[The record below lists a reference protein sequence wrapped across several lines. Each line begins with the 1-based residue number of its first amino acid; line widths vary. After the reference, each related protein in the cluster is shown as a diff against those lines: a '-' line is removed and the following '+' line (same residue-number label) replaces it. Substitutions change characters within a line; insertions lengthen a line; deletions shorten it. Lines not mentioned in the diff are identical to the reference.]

1 MYDMTGFD
9 YDISDVVNLLKLQV
23 RHKNSVSLDV
33 NCPFCGETKGK
44 MNVNLRKNVFRCNRC
59 DVSGG
64 MLDLY
69 GRLYG
74 VNTSEANRQIREAL
88 GKGEYRTDYI
98 VAEQK
103 EIEPEI
109 ILAELADAETID
121 RTYSRMLSLM
131 ILNEQHKEDL
141 LKRGLTLEQIEGQ
154 RYRSVPLF
162 GIRSLVRKLQDEGLI
177 VKGVPGFYEGE
188 NGEWTINFSPKNSGI
203 LIPILSMQ
211 GKIQGFQ
218 IRLDHVVEGRKYIWL
233 SSVKFKNGVSSG
245 SPVHV
250 IGDLNASEVY
260 LTEGALK
267 GTIAHF
273 LSGDT
278 FGRN

>member
-1 MYDMTGFD
+1 M
-9 YDISDVVNLLKLQV
+9 
-23 RHKNSVSLDV
+23 
-33 NCPFCGETKGK
+33 
-44 MNVNLRKNVFRCNRC
+44 
-59 DVSGG
+59 
-64 MLDLY
+64 DLY

-103 EIEPEI
+103 EIEPGI

-162 GIRSLVRKLQDEGLI
+162 GIRSMVRKLQDEGLI

-233 SSVKFKNGVSSG
+233 SSVKFKMVY
-245 SPVHV
+245 PP
-250 IGDLNASEVY
+250 EVRY
-260 LTEGALK
+260 M
-267 GTIAHF
+267 
-273 LSGDT
+273 
-278 FGRN
+278 

>member
-44 MNVNLRKNVFRCNRC
+44 MNVNLRKNVFRCIRC

-162 GIRSLVRKLQDEGLI
+162 GIRSMVRKLQDEGLI

-188 NGEWTINFSPKNSGI
+188 NGEWTINSGKN
-203 LIPILSMQ
+203 PRLSNPV
-211 GKIQGFQ
+211 
-218 IRLDHVVEGRKYIWL
+218 RSCGR
-233 SSVKFKNGVSSG
+233 G
-245 SPVHV
+245 
-250 IGDLNASEVY
+250 
-260 LTEGALK
+260 
-267 GTIAHF
+267 
-273 LSGDT
+273 
-278 FGRN
+278 

>member
-103 EIEPEI
+103 EIDQR
-109 ILAELADAETID
+109 LFL
-121 RTYSRMLSLM
+121 RNLRML
-131 ILNEQHKEDL
+131 
-141 LKRGLTLEQIEGQ
+141 KR
-154 RYRSVPLF
+154 
-162 GIRSLVRKLQDEGLI
+162 
-177 VKGVPGFYEGE
+177 
-188 NGEWTINFSPKNSGI
+188 
-203 LIPILSMQ
+203 
-211 GKIQGFQ
+211 
-218 IRLDHVVEGRKYIWL
+218 
-233 SSVKFKNGVSSG
+233 
-245 SPVHV
+245 
-250 IGDLNASEVY
+250 
-260 LTEGALK
+260 
-267 GTIAHF
+267 
-273 LSGDT
+273 
-278 FGRN
+278 